1 MSKLTDFFPQ
11 STQGSSSS
19 SDANALSADLYV
31 DIVLIG
37 GGGGGST
44 SYPQAIGPY
53 TPNSPC
59 SASAGGAGGYFR
71 GRYGIRTGTVYPVVI
86 GAGGAAAPTSVA
98 TPTSFGGRGG
108 NTKFDNGKLIGYG
121 GGGAGSFCKCACP
134 TWASQPCCWVS
145 CTITISG
152 TPGGTGG
159 LSPLCGTSV
168 ECLNIFGCHSNACNP
183 TSPLNGLSLDFAGN
197 CVICP
202 GLFNKSPNANTGN
215 GGASSCDGTSVGY
228 TGSSG
233 FAIVSY
239 PTNSAPAATSTPGA
253 VNCSPQT
260 PGYYTY
266 VYTSTGSFTL

>member
-1 MSKLTDFFPQ
+1 MTKLTDFFPQ

-19 SDANALSADLYV
+19 SDVNALSADLYV
-31 DIVLIG
+31 DLVLVG

-44 SYPQAIGPY
+44 SYPQAVGPS
-53 TPNSPC
+53 TPNAPC
-59 SASAGGAGGYFR
+59 SAAAGGAGGYFK
-71 GRYGIRTGTVYPVVI
+71 GRYGIRTGTEYPVVI
-86 GAGGAAAPTSVA
+86 GAAGAAAPTSVA

-108 NTKFDNGKLIGYG
+108 NTTFDNGKLSGYG

-134 TWASQPCCWVS
+134 TWAGQQICWLT

-159 LSPLCGTSV
+159 LAPSCGIAVQCSNV
-168 ECLNIFGCHSNACNP
+168 FGCHSNANNP
-183 TSPLNGLSLDFAGN
+183 TCPLNGQELNFTGTNVL
-197 CVICP
+197 CP
-202 GLFNKSPNANTGN
+202 GLFCLSPNANTGN
-215 GGASSCDGTSVGY
+215 GGNSSFDGVTVGS

-239 PTNSAPAATSTPGA
+239 PTGAAPAATSTPGA
-253 VNCSPQT
+253 VDCSPNT
-260 PGYYTY
+260 PGFYTY